1 MQEKIYQK
9 KKLLII
15 VGILIAT
22 LGGVMGYY
30 TYDNN
35 PWETISGVI
44 SGIGF
49 GLTLIALTIKPPTK

>member
-15 VGILIAT
+15 IGILIAT
-22 LGGVMGYY
+22 LGGVMGYC
-30 TYDNN
+30 TYENS

-49 GLTLIALTIKPPTK
+49 GLTFIALTIKSPTK